1 LNDVFEQAVPTFAGP
16 RRDVTYQAMY
26 VEGGVF
32 VTPGDQRRYDKKTG
46 TWARTN
52 PVENAYFFR
61 QKNCGPIHS
70 EGAVQ
75 LVARYTFLDLVSGDP
90 ILTPTSG
97 GARAGE
103 QQDVTL
109 GVNWYI
115 NSQMWFMLNYVAT
128 RIDSVVPGADGDIH
142 GVGCSLHLDF

>member
-1 LNDVFEQAVPTFAGP
+1 MSGMRGDHIQRPVSADAFRFGHVQGHRPGRGALS
-16 RRDVTYQAMY
+16 
-26 VEGGVF
+26 
-32 VTPGDQRRYDKKTG
+32 GDQRRYDKKTG

-52 PVENAYFFR
+52 PIENAYYFR
-61 QKNCGPIHS
+61 QHGEPMCCGH
-70 EGAVQ
+70 GAVQ

-97 GARAGE
+97 GARE

-128 RIDSVVPGADGDIH
+128 RIDSVTPGADGDIH
-142 GVGCSLHLDF
+142 GVGCRLHLDF